1 MGILHSKLGGVP
13 MPILDGRSLRQK
25 AANRLEST
33 PNQGKLVLLF
43 ACVSAGLF
51 LVTGLVSLLLDG
63 LIAGTGGLG
72 GLQKRSILTTVQA
85 MLNLLLF
92 VFVPF
97 WNLGYISAALKLG
110 HGEAAAETDLLNG
123 FRRFGPALRLILLRL
138 VVNFAVFFVA
148 IQVASIVFSFTP
160 WAQPFYQQLESQSL
174 SDISAGLDAAMVEAL
189 IPTMIPYWI
198 IAGVLYMIALIPVT
212 YRLRLAEYRIMDDP
226 QCGALMALLQ
236 SNRAMKGN
244 CVAFF
249 KLDLHFWWYYLASAL
264 VALLC
269 YGDVLLPM
277 VGIPLPF
284 DAEVGFIVFYVVSQA
299 AQVLLYWRCRNLV
312 ECTYVCAYDMLREA
326 QILPPQP
333 SKNVPWNY

>member
-1 MGILHSKLGGVP
+1 
-13 MPILDGRSLRQK
+13 MPILDSRSLRQK
-25 AANRLEST
+25 AANRLESA

-174 SDISAGLDAAMVEAL
+174 SDISAGLLFQEPLCLFLQVQKRAFVHFIAAFDHFSVK
-189 IPTMIPYWI
+189 
-198 IAGVLYMIALIPVT
+198 
-212 YRLRLAEYRIMDDP
+212 
-226 QCGALMALLQ
+226 LLQ
-236 SNRAMKGN
+236 QASFLCRT
-244 CVAFF
+244 VFF
-249 KLDLHFWWYYLASAL
+249 
-264 VALLC
+264 
-269 YGDVLLPM
+269 
-277 VGIPLPF
+277 I
-284 DAEVGFIVFYVVSQA
+284 
-299 AQVLLYWRCRNLV
+299 
-312 ECTYVCAYDMLREA
+312 MLGH
-326 QILPPQP
+326 
-333 SKNVPWNY
+333 

>member
-1 MGILHSKLGGVP
+1 
-13 MPILDGRSLRQK
+13 MPILNSRSLRQK
-25 AANRLEST
+25 AARRLESA

-51 LVTGLVSLLLDG
+51 LVFGLVSLLLES

-72 GLQKRSILTTVQA
+72 GLQTRSILTTVQTL
-85 MLNLLLF
+85 LNLFLF

-97 WNLGYISAALKLG
+97 WNLGYISVALKLG
-110 HGEAAAETDLLNG
+110 RGQAAAKASLLEG
-123 FRRFGPALRLILLRL
+123 FRRFGPALRLMLLRL
-138 VVNFAVFFVA
+138 VVNFALFFAA
-148 IQVASIVFSFTP
+148 IQVAGIVFSFTP

-174 SDISAGLDAAMVEAL
+174 SDISAGLDEAMLEAL
-189 IPTMIPYWI
+189 IPTMIPYWF
-198 IAGVLYMIALIPVT
+198 IAGALYVVALIPVT

-244 CVAFF
+244 CVALF
-249 KLDLHFWWYYLASAL
+249 KLDLHFWWYYLACAL

-277 VGIPLPF
+277 AGIPLPF
-284 DAEVGFIVFYVVSQA
+284 NADVGLIVFYVVSQA

-312 ECTYVCAYDMLREA
+312 ECTYVCAYDELLEDWVLPA
-326 QILPPQP
+326 PPPQNNP
-333 SKNVPWNY
+333 